1 MTVPQSNASYWQRW
15 LNFWFAPTDPS
26 TMAFIRIVA
35 GLLVVYIHLCYTYD
49 LHSFFGKSAWYDL
62 ETANRE
68 RREAPTRPP
77 ALDWE
82 WNDRI
87 KSAAV
92 PEEPH
97 RRNAVMDWL
106 RALPQDKAELRKKLR
121 LLDARGAMSEN
132 RGNGY
137 SEETIRT
144 AAAYLFTLG
153 PDPAVRKGRLDA
165 LVTKSLRDDKEQF
178 PEALDLGLEQER
190 KLLARDLEEL
200 ASTLPGTMTTSVDER
215 RYITNYLLELAP
227 VLRDNLVKF
236 VRDLP
241 ADDAKRLEAIDY
253 LGYWNYD
260 RRKAYTIGHPT
271 FSFWFHVTDPTE
283 MALAHAAVLV
293 VLLMFTFGLFT
304 RVTAILTWF
313 AAASYLHRNQQVLFG
328 QDTMMNILLIYL
340 MIANCG
346 ATFSLD
352 RLINRYRAARASLGR
367 SGTIDGAT
375 QRYLAVAPPSP
386 SCGFAQ
392 RLLQIHFCFIYAA
405 SGLSKLKGDG
415 WWNHTAYWDTLVNP
429 EFTMIHYGWYQDM
442 VRTLAASRPVYS
454 VMAAVGVY
462 FTLFTEITL
471 PFVIW
476 TRLRPYWIMLGCGLH
491 LGIGVFM
498 GLLVFSLLMMTMLV
512 SFLPGSMILAQFTGS
527 RPTRRSTF
535 RFNSRSP
542 QQSRAAAL
550 IVAADLAGAVDCVDV
565 AAIEPGTIQ
574 PVKWSMPGQPDA
586 TGPDASNAAF
596 GTVGVLK
603 WIRPLTYV
611 PGLGAKLTGLIAG
624 T

>member
-68 RREAPTRPP
+68 RWESP
-77 ALDWE
+77 ARSPSWQWE
-82 WNDRI
+82 WNDRTR
-87 KSAAV
+87 SAAL

-97 RRNAVMDWL
+97 RRKAVMDWL
-106 RALPQDKAELRKKLR
+106 QTLPHDKAELRKKLR
-121 LLDARGAMSEN
+121 LLDANGVLSDDQK
-132 RGNGY
+132 NGY
-137 SEETIRT
+137 REETIRT

-153 PDPAVRKGRLDA
+153 PDPAVRKGRLEA
-165 LVTKSLRDDKEQF
+165 LVTKALRDQKEQF
-178 PEALDLGLEQER
+178 PEALDLDLEPER
-190 KLLARDLEEL
+190 KVLARDLEEL

-215 RYITNYLLELAP
+215 RYITYYLLELTP
-227 VLRDNLVKF
+227 LLRDNLIKF
-236 VRDLP
+236 IRELP
-241 ADDAKRLEAIDY
+241 ADNARRHEAIDY

-260 RRKAYTIGHPT
+260 KLKASRIGHPT
-271 FSFWFHVTDPTE
+271 FSFWFHITDPTE
-283 MALAHAAVLV
+283 MALAHSAVLV
-293 VLLMFTFGLFT
+293 VLIMFTLGLFT

-405 SGLSKLKGDG
+405 SGLAKLKGDA

-442 VRTLAASRPVYS
+442 VRTMAASRPVYS
-454 VMAAVGVY
+454 VMAAIGVY
-462 FTLFTEITL
+462 FTLFTEISL

-512 SFLPGSMILAQFTGS
+512 SFMPGSMILAQFTGS
-527 RPTRRSTF
+527 RPTRRFSF

-542 QQSRAAAL
+542 QQCRAAAL
-550 IVAADLAGAVDCVDV
+550 VVAADLGGAVDCVDV
-565 AAIEPGTIQ
+565 AATERNSIQ
-574 PVKWSMPGQPDA
+574 PVKWSAPGQPDA
-586 TGPDASNAAF
+586 TGSDAANAAF

-611 PGLGAKLTGLIAG
+611 PVIGSKLKGLIAG
-624 T
+624 V